1 MHSCICNHSP
11 IICTNLKKLQP
22 HSMLRLFIKCLDSV
36 FGRSALTE
44 ASITLF
50 LLTFGWH
57 QNVIYSKGLFGAC
70 SFPVESLSSFC
81 LVFRSVAVCSWKFKP
96 LYNWKVYYTKLHIL
110 TARFPTL
117 LSIMTEM
124 PKGCSC
130 SRNIGCDQFIWWSK
144 WVEI

>member
-1 MHSCICNHSP
+1 
-11 IICTNLKKLQP
+11 
-22 HSMLRLFIKCLDSV
+22 
-36 FGRSALTE
+36 
-44 ASITLF
+44 
-50 LLTFGWH
+50 
-57 QNVIYSKGLFGAC
+57 
-70 SFPVESLSSFC
+70 
-81 LVFRSVAVCSWKFKP
+81 
-96 LYNWKVYYTKLHIL
+96 VYYTKLHIL